1 MQQICNFLRINR
13 LAKYVAIALAT
24 LLVVGIIAGI
34 VRQLSPKDNNAIH
47 IAIAAPVSSNRNA
60 AAQEMIQSVQLYL
73 KTVNNNG
80 GINGH
85 PLKLLV
91 FDDRDYY
98 FTARQLTKNIQK
110 SPALVVLGHLTS
122 STSEAAA
129 PLYKDFRIP
138 VITGTASADVITQNN
153 SYYFRTTFTNSR
165 QGSLLALYA
174 QQVLKYN
181 TASIIYS
188 DDNLGETLHQ
198 AFATTFEPNGTLKK
212 SWDFYSKTED
222 IKETVNKIVD
232 SLAAEPD
239 PGIVFLA
246 MNDNFAKEFIVAI
259 KKRQLNV
266 SLLGNN
272 TLARE
277 TFPSLF
283 QEYDEEKRQPGYF
296 INGISVA
303 VPIILDSANA
313 NAQELASAY
322 QQAYGKIPTYVGA
335 GFYEAAKV
343 AVQAIQQANVQNIPA
358 SYESDRQ
365 RIRDQLEAINNEDV
379 GVSGLNGAIYF
390 DQQHNTIPPTRFGKF
405 VGRTLI
411 SAPVQLSPVAN
422 LGLVNLEQEI
432 SAGNIIPL
440 TNSTGKQYFWRQEVV
455 YTGIDINKLSRVDQS
470 KSSFTADFYLWMR
483 YSSNANAPAIEFP
496 TGIANSLNQN
506 EPLFDLKKPIKATT
520 IDGLNYRLYHI
531 SGDFKGSYDFHDY
544 PFDRQK
550 LKIYFQ
556 NTRLP
561 SDRLIYVVDTFGLK
575 LPKSDAEVEKKPY
588 QSLQLWKF
596 QGIQYAQDTF
606 VSTSTRG
613 NPRFFNSN
621 IQVDYP
627 GLSTTITLQR
637 RYTVFL
643 SKALLPLA
651 LLVLVLYS
659 TLYFSHNLAKERLTV
674 AISVLLSSAVLLT
687 AINSQLSDTGY
698 TVAIEYGFY
707 IFFSLCLFCILIGL
721 IVERLRLAEKKIA
734 MKYLNYFARFF
745 YVMVVFTTITTYW
758 VAFGNRL

>member
-1 MQQICNFLRINR
+1 MQWIWNFLRVNR
-13 LAKYVAIALAT
+13 LAKYLAIALAT
-24 LLVVGIIAGI
+24 VLVVGMITGI
-34 VRQLSPKDNNAIH
+34 VRQLSPIDSNAIH
-47 IAIAAPVSSNRNA
+47 IAIAAPVSSNRNV
-60 AAQEMIQSVQLYL
+60 AAQEMIQSVQLYI

-91 FDDRDYY
+91 FDDRDYPY
-98 FTARQLTKNIQK
+98 TARQLTKNIQE

-129 PLYKDFRIP
+129 PLYKDFHIP
-138 VITGTASADVITQNN
+138 VITGTASADAITQNN
-153 SYYFRTTFTNSR
+153 PYYFRTTFNNSR

-174 QQVLKYN
+174 QQVLKFA

-188 DDNLGETLHQ
+188 DDNLGETLYHS
-198 AFATTFEPNGTLKK
+198 FATTFQQNGTLKK
-212 SWDFYSKTED
+212 SWEFYSKIED
-222 IKETVNKIVD
+222 IQETANKIVD
-232 SLAAEPD
+232 SLAAEAD
-239 PGIVFLA
+239 PGIIFLA
-246 MNDNFAKEFIVAI
+246 MNDNLAKEFIVAI
-259 KKRQLNV
+259 KKRQLKV
-266 SLLGNN
+266 SLLGND
-272 TLARE
+272 TFARE
-277 TFPSLF
+277 TFPSSF
-283 QEYDEEKRQPGYF
+283 QEYEEEKQQPGYF
-296 INGISVA
+296 IDGIPIA
-303 VPIILDSANA
+303 VPIILDSASA

-322 QQAYGKIPTYVGA
+322 QQAYGKLPTYVGA

-343 AVQAIQQANVQNIPA
+343 AVQAIQQANLQNIPG

-365 RIRDQLEAINNEDV
+365 RIRDQLAAINNKNV
-379 GVSGLNGAIYF
+379 GVSGLNGPIYF
-390 DQQHNTIPPTRFGKF
+390 NQQHNTSPPMRFGKF

-411 SAPVQLSPVAN
+411 SAPVQLSQVAN
-422 LGLVNLEQEI
+422 LGLVNLEREI
-432 SAGNIIPL
+432 SVGNIIPL
-440 TNSTGKQYFWRQEVV
+440 TNSAGKQYFWRQEVV

-470 KSSFTADFYLWMR
+470 KSSFTTDFYLWMR
-483 YSSNANAPAIEFP
+483 YSSNADAIAIEFP
-496 TGIANSLNQN
+496 TGIVNSLNQN
-506 EPLFDLKKPIKATT
+506 EPLFDPKQPSKVGI

-531 SGDFKGSYDFHDY
+531 RGDFKESYDFRDY

-556 NTRLP
+556 NTRL
-561 SDRLIYVVDTFGLK
+561 SSERLIYVIDTFGLK
-575 LPKSDAEVEKKPY
+575 LPKTDPEVEKKPY

-596 QGIQYAQDTF
+596 QGIQYAQDSF

-613 NPRFFNSN
+613 NPRLFNSN

-651 LLVLVLYS
+651 LLVMVLYS

-674 AISVLLSSAVLLT
+674 AISALLSSAVLLT

-721 IVERLRLAEKKIA
+721 LVERLRLAEKKIA
-734 MKYLNYFARFF
+734 TKYLNYFARFF
-745 YVMVVFTTITTYW
+745 YIIVVSGTIIVYW